1 MHLLRYTTRSLP
13 RSVIL
18 DVSEPVDTYLS
29 DRDEGLQRWSSVI
42 GILIAIAGNIL
53 ISFALNIQRLAHIK
67 VQEDNMDKI
76 QPMPTI
82 DNVALSRS
90 RSHVRNIIQGSD
102 EYHSFVRPHSS
113 QDHLASLDQSDLK
126 ISQVKTYLSSP
137 YWWIGIFMM
146 TVGESGNF
154 LAYGFAPASIVS
166 PLGVVA
172 LISNCLIAPILLKE
186 RFRLRDFWG
195 VMVAITGAV
204 TVVLSAKQ
212 KEQKL
217 GPHEITEA
225 IMRTEFRIYMILTVF
240 LIGVLAWASPKYG
253 NKMILIDLGLVGLL
267 GGYTALSTKGI
278 SSMLSSTFLRALTT
292 PITYL
297 LLFIL
302 VVTAVMQVRYLNKAL
317 QRFDSTQVIPVQF
330 VAFTISVIV
339 GSSILYRDLEKIT
352 AYNAAKLI
360 CGCLLA
366 FLGVW
371 LITSGRPA
379 NKEYNSKKNLSH
391 EQVNLL
397 SFNEGLEP
405 TRGSTPSG
413 NIAEIENPRA
423 INMKRSSTSHA
434 LSHSTP
440 KFFPISEQRTDAI
453 GLSSEESPL
462 LDKKR
467 TSYSKRLMPAFNSLN
482 LRPLSAQSLDIEAQN
497 LTINLSKPLSTSV
510 KPHLAHALTTSIAPQ
525 SAAQSID
532 SPLILKLELPVTSS
546 HHPISRLITGPL
558 ISPLSGGL
566 SGATA
571 DSFRRGVNS
580 SINGRPRKLH
590 HCSSLHL
597 IKYESTSGLCNS
609 VDPPNEVDEQRS
621 SHLGEDDF
629 QKSLLGRSLGATIIG

>member
-1 MHLLRYTTRSLP
+1 MHLLRYTTTSLP

-18 DVSEPVDTYLS
+18 DASEPVNTYLS
-29 DRDEGLQRWSSVI
+29 DIDEGLQRWSSVI
-42 GILIAIAGNIL
+42 GILTAIAGNIL

-76 QPMPTI
+76 KPMPTL
-82 DNVALSRS
+82 DSVALSRG
-90 RSHVRNIIQGSD
+90 RSHVRNIAQGSD
-102 EYHSFVRPHSS
+102 ECHSFIRPHSS
-113 QDHLASLDQSDLK
+113 QDHLASLDQSDMK

-146 TVGESGNF
+146 TVGEAGNF

-195 VMVAITGAV
+195 VLVAITGAV

-217 GPHEITEA
+217 GPHEIIEA
-225 IMRTEFRIYMILTVF
+225 IMRTEFRIYMVFTVF

-253 NKMILIDLGLVGLL
+253 SKMILIDLGLVSLL
-267 GGYTALSTKGI
+267 GGYTALSTKGV
-278 SSMLSSTFLRALTT
+278 SSMLSSTFWRALTT

-297 LLFIL
+297 LLLIL

-352 AYNAAKLI
+352 AGNATKLI

-379 NKEYNSKKNLSH
+379 NKEYNAKKNLSH

-397 SFNEGLEP
+397 SFNEDLESSQ
-405 TRGSTPSG
+405 GGIPSG
-413 NIAEIENPRA
+413 NIAGNENPRA
-423 INMKRSSTSHA
+423 IKMKRSFTSPDF
-434 LSHSTP
+434 SHSIP
-440 KFFPISEQRTDAI
+440 KTFASSEQRIDAL
-453 GLSSEESPL
+453 GVSSEESPL

-467 TSYSKRLMPAFNSLN
+467 TSYSSRLIPKFNPLN
-482 LRPLSAQSLDIEAQN
+482 LRPLSAQSLDIEAQK
-497 LTINLSKPLSTSV
+497 LTNNLSEPPSTSA
-510 KPHLAHALTTSIAPQ
+510 KPHITHAHTLSIVPQ
-525 SAAQSID
+525 SVTQSID
-532 SPLILKLELPVTSS
+532 SPLIHKLELPVTSS
-546 HHPISRLITGPL
+546 HHPISRLLSGPL

-571 DSFRRGVNS
+571 DSFRRGINS
-580 SINGRPRKLH
+580 SIHGRPRKLH
-590 HCSSLHL
+590 HSS
-597 IKYESTSGLCNS
+597 SLCNS
-609 VDPPNEVDEQRS
+609 MDKPHEVNEQRS
-621 SHLGEDDF
+621 PHLGEDDL
-629 QKSLLGRSLGATIIG
+629 QKSLLGRSLEATIIG